1 MLSVSIKSE
10 TIKKYNRKIMHKII
24 KDYKENVEKL
34 FLPVLN
40 KKIKTSWFSSI
51 IFKSSDEVISFIRI
65 HKYDLSE
72 LSKKLLILQKKYFEL
87 SDEFVNLSS
96 KLELATDM
104 AHISNHVV
112 FTSDEKVLV
121 QLFVSEQLIDD

>member
-1 MLSVSIKSE
+1 MYIISL
-10 TIKKYNRKIMHKII
+10 TI
-24 KDYKENVEKL
+24 
-34 FLPVLN
+34 F

-51 IFKSSDEVISFIRI
+51 IFKSSDEVFSFIRI

-72 LSKKLLILQKKYFEL
+72 FSKKLLILQKKYFEL
-87 SDEFVNLSS
+87 TDEFVNLSS

>member
-10 TIKKYNRKIMHKII
+10 TIKKYNKKIMHKII
-24 KDYKENVEKL
+24 KDYKENTEKL
-34 FLPVLN
+34 FQPVLN

-72 LSKKLLILQKKYFEL
+72 LSKKLLILQKKYFDL
-87 SDEFVNLSS
+87 SDEFVQLSS
-96 KLELATDM
+96 KLELASDM
-104 AHISNHVV
+104 SYISNHVV
-112 FTSDEKVLV
+112 FTSDEKTLI
-121 QLFVSEQLIDD
+121 QLFVSEQLMDN